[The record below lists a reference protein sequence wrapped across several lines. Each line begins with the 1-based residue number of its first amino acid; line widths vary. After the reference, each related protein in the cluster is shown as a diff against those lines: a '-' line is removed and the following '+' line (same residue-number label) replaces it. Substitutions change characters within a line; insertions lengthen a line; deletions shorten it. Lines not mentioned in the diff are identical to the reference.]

1 MFIINIVYLHYLTS
15 YFTMILNKQY
25 VVDSNNRK
33 IAVQLSIETFEK
45 MEEILENYSLYN
57 LMNEVGDDDLLN
69 EAEAKDYYR
78 EISINNESPIQ

>member
-1 MFIINIVYLHYLTS
+1 MV
-15 YFTMILNKQY
+15 LNKQY

-57 LMNEVGDDDLLN
+57 LMNEVGDEDLLN

-78 EISINNESPIQ
+78 EISNNNESPIQ

>member
-1 MFIINIVYLHYLTS
+1 
-15 YFTMILNKQY
+15 MILNKQY

>member
-1 MFIINIVYLHYLTS
+1 MHYLKS